1 MAIITRAIPENA
13 QARATMGGSL
23 PSTLGETLSAV
34 ISDPLLRPTQMSFQQ
49 REIGRE
55 SGARNAGG
63 IFGVDVIG
71 SVRDIVEEPPEL
83 LAPEDLNAEFGNLGL
98 EFDRPVSRDYA
109 ELLAEGKRN
118 EAIRADVIA
127 RGPTGFGATTAKFGA
142 ALAGA
147 AIDPLNVASAFIPV
161 VSQARYAGLVA
172 KMGKTGARATT
183 GMVEGFV
190 GAAAIEPITYGLASQ
205 QQLDYEMSDALVNVG
220 LGGFLGGGLH
230 VVGGKL
236 SDLISARSPEVRE
249 SALRSSVSQLM
260 EGKRVDVDPVF
271 KFDDEFSAPIR
282 PVQDVPP
289 SMLSEYDKV
298 VSGEVK
304 TFADAAASNV
314 RAMEMEIEGLRKS
327 SDTLGTFIAK
337 RGGLNREIMRA
348 EGVDPDVFK
357 DKQKVFGQPLFR
369 KEGGRTPD
377 EVAEMLNE
385 MGFEGG
391 GHTAN
396 SVVDMVFDVA
406 NGRDR
411 FMDLEVK
418 GKVDALQNQVDALSR
433 SVDERYLERVY
444 TNVVESDLDF
454 EATVLRRQEEQA
466 NAEANA
472 RLEAAEITKNEARPE
487 RDITADFEAA
497 ARIREF
503 NDSGIGDDLGAEVE
517 FSLEEVEVLRAAGL
531 IDKADEAAL
540 KVVESEIA
548 HAEGY
553 ARGAQAAARCLLR

>member
-13 QARATMGGSL
+13 QARAMLGGEL

-34 ISDPLLRPTQMSFQQ
+34 IADPLARPTQMGFEQ
-49 REIGRE
+49 RQIARE
-55 SGARNAGG
+55 TEDRNAGG

-71 SVRDIVEEPPEL
+71 SVRDITEQPAEL
-83 LAPEDLNAEFGNLGL
+83 LPVEDLNAEFSNLGL
-98 EFDRPVSRDYA
+98 TFDQPRSRDYA
-109 ELLAEGKRN
+109 EMLAKGKRE
-118 EAIRADVIA
+118 EAIRADIIA
-127 RGPTGFGATTAKFGA
+127 RGPTGFGAGAARFGA

-147 AIDPLNVASAFIPV
+147 ALDPLNVASAFIPV
-161 VSQARYAGLVA
+161 VSQARYAGLAA
-172 KMGKTGARATT
+172 KIGTTGTRATV
-183 GMVEGFV
+183 GMAEGFV
-190 GAAAIEPITYGLASQ
+190 GAALVEPITYGLAKQ
-205 QQLDYEMSDALVNVG
+205 QHLDYEMSDALVNVG
-220 LGGFLGGGLH
+220 LGTFLGGGLH

-271 KFDDEFSAPIR
+271 KMDDEFSAPIA
-282 PVQDVPP
+282 PVRDVPP
-289 SMLSEYDKV
+289 SMLDEYDKV

-304 TFADAAASNV
+304 TFAEAAANNV

-337 RGGLNREIMRA
+337 KGGLNREIMRA
-348 EGVDPDVFK
+348 EGIDPDAFK
-357 DKQKVFGQPLFR
+357 DPVKVFGKPLFR

-377 EVAEMLNE
+377 EIAELLNE
-385 MGFEGG
+385 MDFDGG

-418 GKVDALQNQVDALSR
+418 GRVDALQNQVDALSR
-433 SVDERYLERVY
+433 SVDERYLEKVY
-444 TNVVESDLDF
+444 TNAYESDLDF
-454 EATVLRRQEEQA
+454 EATVLRRQSEQA
-466 NAEANA
+466 NAEADA
-472 RLEAAEITKNEARPE
+472 RLQAAEITKNEARPE

-503 NDSGIGDDLGAEVE
+503 NESGIGDDLGAEVE
-517 FSLEEVEVLRAAGL
+517 FSIAEVEALRAAGL
-531 IDKADEAAL
+531 IDKTDEAAL
-540 KVVESEIA
+540 KVVEAEIT